1 VLIDWF
7 TIIAQVIN
15 FLILIFLL
23 KRFLYGPL
31 IAAMKKREKRISDEL
46 RTAEKSRLEAERRA
60 LELSTEKEELAKNR
74 MLLQTKAQHEV
85 QKWQDEELEKA
96 KIAVDAE
103 KQKWL
108 DAIDAEKEEFSQRL
122 RVRLGRITFKLSKK
136 ALLDLADSSL
146 EARVIETFLRKA
158 EHEKDLLT
166 GNQQISGPLTLSL
179 KSGFALTDEMKNRL
193 RTELH
198 HLLEPDLTLTF
209 AVEPDLGLGIELVA
223 GDRKIEWNINRYI
236 LDIEKEVMR
245 AMQLHKKG
253 SHNA

>member
-1 VLIDWF
+1 MLIDWF

-31 IAAMKKREKRISDEL
+31 IAAMNKREKRISDEL
-46 RTAEKSRLEAERRA
+46 RRAEESRLEAERRA
-60 LELSTEKEELAKNR
+60 LELSTEKEELSKNKV
-74 MLLQTKAQHEV
+74 LLQTKAQREV
-85 QKWQDEELEKA
+85 QKWQDKELEKA

-122 RVRLGRITFKLSKK
+122 RVRLGRITLKLSKK

-158 EHEKDLLT
+158 EHEKDLLI
-166 GNQQISGPLTLSL
+166 GNQQTFGPPALSL

-198 HLLEPDLTLTF
+198 HLLEPNLTLTF

-245 AMQLHKKG
+245 AMQLYTKG
-253 SHNA
+253 S

>member
-1 VLIDWF
+1 MLIDWF
-7 TIIAQVIN
+7 TVIAQVIN

-31 IAAMKKREKRISDEL
+31 IAALNKREKRISDQL
-46 RTAEKSRLEAERRA
+46 RTAKKSRLEAERRA
-60 LELSTEKEELAKNR
+60 LELSTEKEKLAKNR
-74 MLLQTKAQHEV
+74 ILLQTEAQREV
-85 QKWQDEELEKA
+85 QKWRDKELEKV
-96 KIAVDAE
+96 KITVEAE
-103 KQKWL
+103 KEKWL
-108 DAIDAEKEEFSQRL
+108 DAIDAEKEEFYQRL
-122 RVRLGRITFKLSKK
+122 RIRLGRISFKLSKK

-146 EARVIETFLRKA
+146 EARVIETFLQKT

-166 GNQQISGPLTLSL
+166 GNQQTAGPPTLSL

-198 HLLEPDLTLTF
+198 HLLKPDVALIF
-209 AVEPDLGLGIELVA
+209 AVEPDLGLGIELIA

-245 AMQLHKKG
+245 TM
-253 SHNA
+253 

>member
-1 VLIDWF
+1 MLIDWF

-60 LELSTEKEELAKNR
+60 LELSTEKEELSKNR
-74 MLLQTKAQHEV
+74 MLLQTKAQREV

-122 RVRLGRITFKLSKK
+122 RVRLGRITLKLSKK

-158 EHEKDLLT
+158 EHKKDLLT
-166 GNQQISGPLTLSL
+166 GNQQISGPLTLFL

-245 AMQLHKKG
+245 AMQLHTKG
-253 SHNA
+253 S